1 LQQQEC
7 GLDLCTSEVTI
18 EVDGRSITGTYSV
31 WAGIIT
37 VSTGLGSKAT
47 RVGGSGS
54 QRALDWLAKVML
66 HAMAQEGKA

>member
-1 LQQQEC
+1 M
-7 GLDLCTSEVTI
+7 SEPPKRVILNQHSVTI

-37 VSTGLGSKAT
+37 VSTHLGTKAT
-47 RVGGSGS
+47 QVGGSGS
-54 QRALDWLAKVML
+54 QRALDWLAKVLL